1 MKKDTSSSACNSGTA
16 HSIVRY
22 TQAFLWGAAE
32 VFCVY
37 FPFYNRVVKRL
48 VRKGCDLIK
57 LMISADSWR
66 TFLNG
71 SVFPPSMVLNDNERM
86 VWCHYLFFF
95 FLNISLWCGWHYF
108 IYETI
113 LVFQFVLV
121 SGVQLQILFYYRLLW
136 DNWI

>member
-95 FLNISLWCGWHYF
+95 FFKYIIVMW
-108 IYETI
+108 IT
-113 LVFQFVLV
+113 
-121 SGVQLQILFYYRLLW
+121 LFYLL
-136 DNWI
+136 NYT